1 MELVNQF
8 IIKLRQWLHF
18 SQLKGKYHFIA
29 IPLILT
35 FLTFSSKRTECYL
48 LGILSVGMI
57 IYIFI
62 NHKLLGV
69 FTIIITISIVFLFGI
84 KLFVYN
90 SADLTLNKK
99 LIVKDIENKETYQKV
114 IFSNGIYKYIYYNKD
129 ITKLTFNVGDI
140 YIINGQVIKQQ
151 GSNVPNGFDYAKYLK
166 YQNIVGLIEIENINY
181 VKNIFIISKIHNS
194 LVRYYEKNFEHSD
207 IIKALVIG
215 NKNGIDEELMN
226 NIQMVGISHLFVVS
240 GLHVGILTG
249 VLSFL
254 LGKVKLSNK
263 KRNLIIYMF
272 LGAYLIITNFMVSV
286 LRVSVAYVLKNI
298 LNKDFTPLDKIVINM
313 IIVLM
318 INPFYIYSYS
328 FILTYLISSTIIIIS
343 PLLRKKKGIIPF
355 ITNMLIVS
363 IASMII
369 TLPIVIRI
377 NPNINILSLIYN
389 VIYIPM
395 VSYILLPLSIII
407 TFVPFLEPYVSF
419 IYNLFNQ
426 SVIYLSKLTLFSFSF
441 PTLSNVET
449 IFYYLNLLFVIYM
462 IEKKKS
468 YFILMFI
475 LYLFCW
481 YNKAYIDVKDKIVFL
496 DIPEGDATHI
506 KTHFN
511 KCNILVD
518 TGIEDNTLI
527 TYLKNQGVRTIDLV
541 IISHGDNDHNGN
553 LENLIKNFK
562 IKKVILSYFDYNTHQ
577 ILIKNNF
584 NNYAFV
590 RKGDVFKINNILF
603 EILWPVKDM
612 KNVNNNSIVFKMSF
626 SNTTYLFTGDIEKE
640 VEEKIID
647 MEKKI
652 DVDVLKIAHHGSNTS
667 THNSWLEGVNF
678 DIGVAMTGDKNT
690 FGFPNKYTVKR
701 LEKKEIIKEFDIE
714 YYRNILK
721 ENSIIGYRNIDYVVK
736 PYSVRKPDGTIKT
749 KYYGKRKKHSKAVK
763 NA

>member
-57 IYIFI
+57 IYIFL
-62 NHKLLGV
+62 NHKPLGAV
-69 FTIIITISIVFLFGI
+69 TIIITISIVFLFGI

-151 GSNVPNGFDYAKYLK
+151 SSNVPNGFDYAKYLK

-441 PTLSNVET
+441 PTLNNVEA

-584 NNYAFV
+584 NNFAFV

-603 EILWPVKDM
+603 EILWPVNDM

-701 LEKKEIIKEFDIE
+701 LEKKEV
-714 YYRNILK
+714 YYTSECDTITFSKIFFKKKWKINILRD
-721 ENSIIGYRNIDYVVK
+721 N
-736 PYSVRKPDGTIKT
+736 
-749 KYYGKRKKHSKAVK
+749 
-763 NA
+763 

>member
-1 MELVNQF
+1 MNQF

-151 GSNVPNGFDYAKYLK
+151 SSNVPNGFDYAKYLK

-363 IASMII
+363 IASLII

-377 NPNINILSLIYN
+377 NLNINILSLIYN

-441 PTLSNVET
+441 PILNNVEA

-506 KTHFN
+506 KTYFN

-701 LEKKEIIKEFDIE
+701 LEKKEV
-714 YYRNILK
+714 YYTSECDTITFSKIFFKKKWKINILRD
-721 ENSIIGYRNIDYVVK
+721 N
-736 PYSVRKPDGTIKT
+736 
-749 KYYGKRKKHSKAVK
+749 
-763 NA
+763 